1 MAGSVAQVEG
11 LLRRLGELEETVM
24 LQQVSDDRLKEANIA
39 LMERLSEFQRV
50 NESNV
55 TQAEEELARIHCALQ
70 EERAARAAAEQAIA
84 EQQTYTVQQRGA
96 VASASETAQ
105 TEGARA
111 AALSEQ
117 LRLLMVEQAFT
128 ARTAALG
135 ARALTRKYLRLL
147 HERACRQRRLRGLQ
161 GSVLAGALLRK
172 HCTGHL
178 FGCDLSSSM
187 IRIAESKG
195 VYDAVPTCGDCVA
208 YLRDQKASSADL
220 IVAADVICYLHGLAE
235 LFSAAA
241 AALASGGVFAF
252 STETCRLDE
261 VRGGLPP
268 QGPGWLERAS
278 ERVAHCVE
286 YVHYLVAQ
294 VRVSRSRIT

>member
-1 MAGSVAQVEG
+1 MADHPHPFFAPQGGSMRSAAPTSDSSVDLVEPG
-11 LLRRLGELEETVM
+11 RLCREL
-24 LQQVSDDRLKEANIA
+24 
-39 LMERLSEFQRV
+39 
-50 NESNV
+50 
-55 TQAEEELARIHCALQ
+55 LARGSLDQRDDQGPTMTAEALLDGHYREHVSALFDRHAADFEPLLLGSLQ
-70 EERAARAAAEQAIA
+70 YETPAQLERALLAF
-84 EQQTYTVQQRGA
+84 
-96 VASASETAQ
+96 VASTGASDGVLSSTAC
-105 TEGARA
+105 
-111 AALSEQ
+111 LD
-117 LRLLMVEQAFT
+117 
-128 ARTAALG
+128 LG
-135 ARALTRKYLRLL
+135 CGT
-147 HERACRQRRLRGLQ
+147 G
-161 GSVLAGALLRK
+161 LAGALLRK

-268 QGPGWLERAS
+268 QGPGWLERTS